1 MSISQ
6 EISRISAAKAEIISV
21 LRARGVDVPADTP
34 IENIAGYIASMNI
47 VGKDDTGVY
56 YGGSNAVL
64 LSDENGVYAK
74 AL

>member
-6 EISRISAAKAEIISV
+6 EITRISNAKAEIISV
-21 LRARGVDVPADTP
+21 LQARGVDVPADTP
-34 IENIAGYIASMNI
+34 IENLAGYIASMNI
-47 VGKDDTGVY
+47 VGKDDKGVF

-64 LSDENGVYAK
+64 LSNKNGIYAQ